1 MILYKGRELLMKG
14 YDFNEFKEQ
23 NDTLAGAKK
32 ILALFSV
39 AAFCLGV
46 GLTTLSVY
54 IANRMNESTG
64 VGGLETPTAA
74 DLSEADLA
82 ALTSDNVAYVD
93 ATPKEVTPDA
103 LSEPLAE
110 GQQSGFGEDIESASA
125 LLEEE
130 NEGVEAPL
138 CYYTYRVKKGDMIGY
153 IADKFDI
160 TTDTI
165 ISVNDIH
172 QSRLLQ
178 IGQYLKIPS
187 MPGIVYNVRQGDSLS
202 SICDKYEVSMKKCA
216 KVNSISQE
224 AVLQAGSSIFIPDA
238 QLDWATKQEI
248 NGDLFRRP
256 LRAKYYLS
264 SYFGWRSSPFSGK
277 RSYHSGIDM
286 ACPQGTPVY
295 AASSGKVTSAGY
307 NNVYGNYVIIT
318 HPNGYKTLYG
328 HMSAILVSSG
338 RNVILGTNIGRV
350 GSTGMSTGPHLHF
363 TVYKHN
369 KTINPLTVIK

>member
-1 MILYKGRELLMKG
+1 MNN
-14 YDFNEFKEQ
+14 DFDKQ
-23 NDTLAGAKK
+23 GDTLAGAKK
-32 ILALFSV
+32 VLALFSV

-54 IANRMNESTG
+54 IANKMSESTG

-82 ALTSDNVAYVD
+82 ALTSD
-93 ATPKEVTPDA
+93 EVSYIETTSKVQEGA
-103 LSEPLAE
+103 MEPLQEKLDEAA
-110 GQQSGFGEDIESASA
+110 QSGFGEDIESASA

-130 NEGVEAPL
+130 NSAQVAPL

-202 SICDKYEVSMKKCA
+202 SICEKYEVSMKKCA
-216 KVNSISQE
+216 KVNSISQD
-224 AVLQAGSSIFIPDA
+224 AILQAGSSIFIPDA